1 MRGLVER
8 VRRATWRTK
17 VALVLALG
25 AVSAVGVG
33 IAVASGPAC
42 DPASMRERTEALE
55 AKYEA
60 MPEPT
65 SAEEQ
70 YQRSQQ
76 FEKEWMALGELCE
89 RPNGMEP
96 EPPLGP
102 EDAEVKH
109 DPPGIT
115 SPAPPGLGEGL
126 PGGCKVVNRWLG
138 YVGGDRSRTLGHADD
153 RDRRWA
159 DPGAQVGPARRD
171 PGRDPGAERHPAVG
185 DHPAD
190 ALLRATEEGRPT
202 HDRRG
207 ARSGPHARGAGWG
220 TVRVRRVAGR
230 VGGAVGVAWPDRPT
244 PSAIEG
250 GALPEPIR
258 YPPSCPGRQATARA
272 PGPEPSKRTI
282 VA

>member
-8 VRRATWRTK
+8 VRHATWRTK

-185 DHPAD
+185 DHP
-190 ALLRATEEGRPT
+190 RMRFYEP
-202 HDRRG
+202 
-207 ARSGPHARGAGWG
+207 PK
-220 TVRVRRVAGR
+220 R
-230 VGGAVGVAWPDRPT
+230 VGP
-244 PSAIEG
+244 
-250 GALPEPIR
+250 L
-258 YPPSCPGRQATARA
+258 
-272 PGPEPSKRTI
+272 TI
-282 VA
+282 VAERDLVLTLEGPDGERFAFDVSQAEWVEPSV